1 MSDKNKG
8 IYKDERFAHLMK
20 NPRFNKLPNRESKV
34 KIDDRFKSMLED
46 DRFTVKY
53 TVDKYGRKVNQKSNE
68 DLKKYYELSSSED
81 SEDEE
86 KEEEE
91 IQVEGNALIK
101 GENKIAE
108 DLKNKLMN
116 LEVDYIRGEGVLQSD
131 SSDESSSEDDEE
143 NAVDHGWGNLDQ
155 DAERTEDS
163 SKRIAC
169 MHMDWDRIRAVD
181 IMILCN
187 SFIPTGAGSVL
198 SVKIYPSEF
207 GKERLADEEMKGPK
221 ELTTIE
227 PNDSENEEVDEES
240 EEYREKLRQ
249 YQLNRLKY
257 YYAVVEFD
265 SIKSA
270 DIFYKECDGL
280 EYESTA
286 NKLDLRFIPDE
297 LEFDDEPKDSCTEL
311 PDLSSYEP
319 RIFFTSAL
327 QHAKVELT
335 WDETDVSRKE
345 ISDKL
350 FADRKNEISEH
361 ELKKFVAF
369 SSDESEGSEH
379 SDDEDNEKIRN
390 SKNKIDVYKSLLDD
404 INQKE
409 AEKKKHQ
416 IEMEYSWSIGAKGD
430 KVKYA
435 ISMTFFI

>member
-8 IYKDERFAHLMK
+8 IYKDERFAHLLK

-34 KIDDRFKSMLED
+34 KIDDRFKAMLED
-46 DRFTVKY
+46 DKFTVKY
-53 TVDKYGRKVNQKSNE
+53 TVDKYGRKVNKKSTE
-68 DLKKYYELSSSED
+68 DLKKYYELSSSDE
-81 SEDEE
+81 SDEE
-86 KEEEE
+86 
-91 IQVEGNALIK
+91 QVEGNALIK
-101 GENKIAE
+101 GENKMAE
-108 DLKNKLMN
+108 DLKDKLKN

-131 SSDESSSEDDEE
+131 SSDESSSDDDEE
-143 NAVDHGWGNLDQ
+143 EAVDHGWGTLDQ

-163 SKRIAC
+163 TKRIAC

-221 ELTTIE
+221 ELTTAVT
-227 PNDSENEEVDEES
+227 NDSENEEEAVDEES
-240 EEYREKLRQ
+240 EEYCEKLRQ

-265 SIKSA
+265 SVKSA

-369 SSDESEGSEH
+369 SSESEGENDNSG
-379 SDDEDNEKIRN
+379 DEDDEKIRN

-416 IEMEYSWSIGAKGD
+416 IEMEYSWSIGGGGKSD
-430 KVKYA
+430 KVR
-435 ISMTFFI
+435 FR